1 MRTCRFSI
9 GRCNRIRKFI
19 YGFQADLSYSDIT
32 SVSASVL
39 HLIRARSHR
48 GSSYTNCHQHY
59 ILRYNVSGASTT
71 RSQPI
76 S

>member
-1 MRTCRFSI
+1 MISKTSMIF
-9 GRCNRIRKFI
+9 
-19 YGFQADLSYSDIT
+19 GFQADLSYSDIT